1 MRKLVS
7 LSILSVFVMSCAS
20 LKPNETTQAFAE
32 EPIRYIDLTADSK
45 KDLIERYWVVIKSE
59 DPKYPVDAARR
70 GLSGCVDFIVAID
83 SNGTLGGFKI
93 KKSYPEGVFDKSAAA
108 ALNRWKWSAS
118 KDNIENTPVL
128 TTTQLNFM
136 VSNSKN
142 KAETEKQCDFS
153 HI

>member
-20 LKPNETTQAFAE
+20 LKPNQTTQAFAE

-45 KDLIERYWVVIKSE
+45 KDLIERYWVVIKSA